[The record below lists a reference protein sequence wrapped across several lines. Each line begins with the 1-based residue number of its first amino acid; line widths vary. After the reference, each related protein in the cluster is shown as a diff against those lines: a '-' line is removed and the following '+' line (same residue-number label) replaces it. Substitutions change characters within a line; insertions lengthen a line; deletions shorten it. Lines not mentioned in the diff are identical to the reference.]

1 MVIMHAKRYLTGV
14 SSALDTV
21 LTRAGRSLA
30 AAGSGLSAMLELG
43 LGLWVWQGEELL
55 TRATGPLRALARW
68 WHGTRAAA
76 ALRKCKAR
84 LARWLEQSRAGRV
97 LLTLRE
103 FCARHTP
110 RWLYPVLVACAFIPG
125 PVDEGL
131 VIIVMAVVLL
141 GSRPRRR
148 ELAALLRSAWPLI
161 AHRWP
166 FQPDQR
172 GMLTHT
178 VTLRGRN
185 GWAHVHLS
193 AADADDALARAVE
206 EWPGAV
212 TLRVQPH
219 VQRKSAVPVR

>member
-1 MVIMHAKRYLTGV
+1 MKGGDALARTERYLTAV
-14 SSALDTV
+14 SSALGAT
-21 LTRAGRSLA
+21 
-30 AAGSGLSAMLELG
+30 LELG
-43 LGLWVWQGEELL
+43 LGLWTWQGEELL
-55 TRATGPLRALARW
+55 TRAAGPFRSLARW

-76 ALRKCKAR
+76 AIRRQKAR

-103 FCARHTP
+103 FCARHAP
-110 RWLYPVLVACAFIPG
+110 RWLCPVLVACAFIPG

-131 VIIVMAVVLL
+131 IVLVMAVVLL
-141 GSRPRRR
+141 GSRARRL
-148 ELAALLRSAWPLI
+148 ELAAMLRSAWPPI

-185 GWAHVHLS
+185 GWVHVHLS
-193 AADADDALARAVE
+193 AANADDALARTLA
-206 EWPGAV
+206 EWEGSV
-212 TLRVQPH
+212 TLRVQPY
-219 VQRKSAVPVR
+219 VPRKATVSVR